1 MKCRIATISSL
12 FSVVLA
18 TAVVGLWAGCKG
30 GTAQGPSSES
40 HNTVMPVLHVT
51 PVLQDPIAADPL
63 SNPLWKGASW
73 SVLGAAPN
81 DTPATPATRVASVYW
96 GEFLYVAFIC
106 ANGELPAQDSAEV
119 WLDTSA
125 AQNGT
130 DFFLL
135 SANSTGQIGQ
145 AWYRSAIPPQPKKD
159 GSPNLNHPISRIP
172 NCTIPGYM
180 VSSGRGTVEGQSVW
194 TAVFRIPLKTL
205 PLPLRTVAKEGTHWR
220 VNLLRTET
228 FQKDGD
234 AGAHE
239 VHQSNFAPVPES
251 CQQLCPYR
259 MAELVIEGANTS
271 FALRT
276 SN

>member
-1 MKCRIATISSL
+1 MKYRSTTISAL
-12 FSVVLA
+12 CSVVLA
-18 TAVVGLWAGCKG
+18 TAVVGLWTGCKG
-30 GTAQGPSSES
+30 GTAQGPSNEP
-40 HNTVMPVLHVT
+40 HNTTMPVLHVT
-51 PVLQDPIAADPL
+51 PSLQDPIAADPL
-63 SNPLWKGASW
+63 TNPLWKAANWSLLAS
-73 SVLGAAPN
+73 APN
-81 DTPATPATRVASVYW
+81 ATPSTPPTRVAS
-96 GEFLYVAFIC
+96 LYRDDHLYMAFIC
-106 ANGELPAQDSAEV
+106 STGETPTQDAAEV

-130 DFFLL
+130 EFFLL
-135 SANSTGQIGQ
+135 TANSTGQISQ
-145 AWYRSAIPPQPKKD
+145 AWYRSAVPPQPKSD
-159 GSPNLNHPISRIP
+159 GSPNLAHPISRSP
-172 NCTIPGYM
+172 NAIPGLL
-180 VSSGRGTVEGQSVW
+180 VNSGHGHYEGQTVW
-194 TAVFRIPLKTL
+194 TAVFDIPLKTL

-228 FQKDGD
+228 FQKDPS
-234 AGAHE
+234 ATAE